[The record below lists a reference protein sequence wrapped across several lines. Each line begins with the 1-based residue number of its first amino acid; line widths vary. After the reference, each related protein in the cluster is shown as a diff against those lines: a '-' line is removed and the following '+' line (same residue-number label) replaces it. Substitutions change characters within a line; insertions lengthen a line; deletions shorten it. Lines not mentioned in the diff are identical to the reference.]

1 MRKILISVC
10 LTFLSI
16 HCLAQECKQ
25 IRVASGAFNWEP
37 ISYQN
42 KETLKYYG
50 VAFDVLNEVVK
61 RLDLSV
67 IILDLPFKRLLMYLE
82 NGSLDIALAL
92 YKNKERE
99 TKYLYTRP
107 YFSNEARIFVKKG
120 KEFPFNSLEDLVG
133 RDGMAPAGGSFGDK
147 FDSFAN
153 ANLNRNLHILYKKP
167 FKETFHKFIINER
180 KDYYIADFLDGM
192 MGIKRAG
199 LEDEIVPLAH
209 PIGKNDVHF
218 AFSRK
223 SHCTY
228 LIDDI
233 NQTIEQLMLEG
244 FVSRLTE
251 KYK

>member
-1 MRKILISVC
+1 MRKILISV
-10 LTFLSI
+10 FLSLMTI
-16 HCLAQECKQ
+16 HCLAQECRQ

-50 VAFDVLNEVVK
+50 VAFDVLTEVVK

-67 IILDLPFKRLLMYLE
+67 ITLDLPFKRLLMYLE

-99 TKYLYTRP
+99 TKYLYTRA
-107 YFSNEARIFVKKG
+107 YFHNEARIFVKKG

-133 RDGMAPAGGSFGDK
+133 RAGMAPAGGSFGDE
-147 FDSFAN
+147 FDSFAS
-153 ANLNRNLHILYKKP
+153 ASLNLHLLYKKP
-167 FKETFHKFIINER
+167 YKETFHKLIINDR
-180 KDYYIADFLDGM
+180 KDYFIADYLDGM

-199 LEDEIVPLAH
+199 LKGKIVPLAH
-209 PIGKNDVHF
+209 PVENNDVHF

-228 LIDDI
+228 LLDDI
-233 NQTIEQLMLEG
+233 NQTIEQLILEG
-244 FVSRLTE
+244 FVSRMTE